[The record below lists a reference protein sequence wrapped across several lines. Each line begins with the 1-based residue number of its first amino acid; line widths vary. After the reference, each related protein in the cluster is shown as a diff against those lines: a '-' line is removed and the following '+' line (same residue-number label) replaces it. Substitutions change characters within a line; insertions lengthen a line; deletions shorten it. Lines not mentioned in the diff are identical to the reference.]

1 MYCFKNAISL
11 LLLNVH
17 FKCLAVPSLSAQSV
31 HLVAAIALS
40 LMSDYGVFLH
50 SFAVLHF

>member
-17 FKCLAVPSLSAQSV
+17 FKCLTLPSLSALLV
-31 HLVAAIALS
+31 HLIAAIMLS
-40 LMSDYGVFLH
+40 LMSDYGVYLH
-50 SFAVLHF
+50 SFAALHF